1 MNLDYWLLHA
11 DSFLHQIFMIVM
23 GILYGLA
30 FIFSVSYKAINIY
43 CYFVLFP
50 LSFAIFLKTPWK
62 FLFLPVS
69 LLFFLIPNFEHLS
82 IQLFDRSVDF
92 LNWSAEIFQSNYI
105 AMSVYI
111 CVLVPLLLYLPLIFY
126 RLDRKQI
133 KFWGIALSG
142 ILILYLVMIYPFFID
157 ILLYAKEKMHV

>member
-1 MNLDYWLLHA
+1 MDIDYWILHA
-11 DSFLHQIFMIVM
+11 DSFLHQIFMMVM
-23 GILYGLA
+23 GMLYGLA
-30 FIFSVSYKAINIY
+30 FLFSVSYKAINIY
-43 CYFVLFP
+43 CYFALFP

-69 LLFFLIPNFEHLS
+69 LLFFFIPNFEKLS

-105 AMSVYI
+105 AMSVYL
-111 CVLVPLLLYLPLIFY
+111 CVLVPIALYLPLIIY

-142 ILILYLVMIYPFFID
+142 MLILYLVLIYPFFKD
-157 ILLYAKEKMHV
+157 ILLYTTEQMEV